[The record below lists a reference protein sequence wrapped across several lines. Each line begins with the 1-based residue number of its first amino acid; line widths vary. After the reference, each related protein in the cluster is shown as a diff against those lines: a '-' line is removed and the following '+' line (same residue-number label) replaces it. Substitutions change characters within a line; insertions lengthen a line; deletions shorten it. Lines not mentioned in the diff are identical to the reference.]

1 MRGMFMQNDNSNK
14 SQNKPGIGK
23 QNGGFVSIEKK
34 ISRSFAQTIMIC
46 CIVLGIITSILSY
59 NSSINAITSTIN
71 NTSEVAAYYVS
82 AALEQ
87 YVAIAY
93 ETGSIARLS
102 DPDLPVEDKAAILNQ
117 KVAEYD
123 FERVFLVDSNGI
135 DILTGTDFS
144 DRKFFT
150 EVMQGNTY
158 ISTPAYSE
166 VTKTVSYAVAA
177 PLWEG
182 GMPGTKPVG
191 AIVYTP
197 NGEYLN
203 NIMRSIKVGEGGT
216 AFMLDSNGITIADLD
231 SSLVGVENSVAL
243 GDTNPRLRKYSEICK
258 KMVAGEDGTG
268 TYSYG
273 GVTKVVAYSPVP
285 GTEGWSIGVAA
296 VRNEFLG
303 MFYLSLALTVV
314 FVIAFTMYGVRNGV
328 KLGSKVVRPIAAVV
342 KRLELLAEGDLHTDT
357 PEPEVNDETATLMD
371 SLAQTIQG
379 LKKII
384 NDIDT
389 HLADLSEGNFMIE
402 IEGDYKGD
410 FAEISRSFR
419 GIIQS
424 LSTAMRDIDN
434 NAKSVQRGAEDL
446 AGASLQLAEG
456 ATDQASAV
464 QELTAT
470 IAEISDKIAVNAQ
483 NAEKT
488 RAIVAEM
495 NDRVMESNEQMKNN
509 TEAMDKIRAAS
520 DKIAVII
527 SSIEDVADQTAL
539 LALNASI
546 EAARAGEHGKGFGVV
561 ATQVGAL
568 ADQSSEAARNTKD
581 LIQNAILAVEEG
593 IQYANS
599 TANSLITVV
608 ENAKIV
614 NDSMKEIAI
623 ASDDQAVAASQISE
637 GINQI
642 AEVVESNSAT
652 SEESAAASEELS
664 KQADM
669 LKDLVGRFKY
679 NAEN

>member
-14 SQNKPGIGK
+14 SQNKPGSGK

-34 ISRSFAQTIMIC
+34 ISRSFAQTVMVC

-59 NSSINAITSTIN
+59 NSSINAVSSTIN
-71 NTSEVAAYYVS
+71 NTSDVAAYYVA

-87 YVAIAY
+87 HIAIAY

-102 DPDLPVEDKAAILNQ
+102 SPDLSVEDKAAILNQ
-117 KVAEYD
+117 KMNEHD

-150 EVMQGNTY
+150 ETMQGNTY
-158 ISTPAYSE
+158 VSTPAYSE

-177 PLWEG
+177 PLWEDG
-182 GMPGTKPVG
+182 NPGTRPVG
-191 AIVYTP
+191 AVVFTP

-203 NIMRSIKVGEGGT
+203 DIMRSIKVGKGGT
-216 AFMLDSNGITIADLD
+216 AFMLDANGITIADLD

-303 MFYLSLALTVV
+303 MFYLSLAFTLV
-314 FVIAFTMYGVRNGV
+314 FVIAFTAYGVRTGIQ
-328 KLGSKVVRPIAAVV
+328 LGNKVVQPITTVV
-342 KRLELLAEGDLHTDT
+342 KRLELLAEGDLHTDI
-357 PEPEVNDETATLMD
+357 PEPEVNDETAILMNG
-371 SLAQTIQG
+371 LAQTIQG
-379 LKKII
+379 LKRII
-384 NDIDT
+384 NDIDS

-470 IAEISDKIAVNAQ
+470 IAEISDKISINAQ

-495 NDRVMESNEQMKNN
+495 NDRVMESNEHMKNN
-509 TEAMDKIRAAS
+509 TAAMDKIRAAS

-527 SSIEDVADQTAL
+527 GSIEDVADQTAL

-568 ADQSSEAARNTKD
+568 AD
-581 LIQNAILAVEEG
+581 
-593 IQYANS
+593 
-599 TANSLITVV
+599 
-608 ENAKIV
+608 
-614 NDSMKEIAI
+614 
-623 ASDDQAVAASQISE
+623 
-637 GINQI
+637 
-642 AEVVESNSAT
+642 
-652 SEESAAASEELS
+652 
-664 KQADM
+664 
-669 LKDLVGRFKY
+669 
-679 NAEN
+679 

>member
-14 SQNKPGIGK
+14 SQNKPGSGK

-34 ISRSFAQTIMIC
+34 ISRSFAQTVMVC

-59 NSSINAITSTIN
+59 NSSINAVSSTIN
-71 NTSEVAAYYVS
+71 NTSDVAAYYVA

-87 YVAIAY
+87 HIAIAY

-102 DPDLPVEDKAAILNQ
+102 SPDLSVEDKAAILNQ
-117 KVAEYD
+117 KMNEHD

-150 EVMQGNTY
+150 ETMQGNTY
-158 ISTPAYSE
+158 VSTPAYSE

-177 PLWEG
+177 PLWEDG
-182 GMPGTKPVG
+182 NPGTRPVG
-191 AIVYTP
+191 AVVFTP

-203 NIMRSIKVGEGGT
+203 DIMRSIKVGKGGT
-216 AFMLDSNGITIADLD
+216 AFMLDANGITIADLD

-303 MFYLSLALTVV
+303 MFYLSLAFTLV
-314 FVIAFTMYGVRNGV
+314 FVIAFTAYGVRTGIQ
-328 KLGSKVVRPIAAVV
+328 LGNKVVQPITTVV
-342 KRLELLAEGDLHTDT
+342 KRLELLAEGDLHTDI
-357 PEPEVNDETATLMD
+357 PEPEVNDETAILMNG
-371 SLAQTIQG
+371 LAQTIQG
-379 LKKII
+379 LKRII
-384 NDIDT
+384 NDIDS

-470 IAEISDKIAVNAQ
+470 IAEISDKISINAQ

-495 NDRVMESNEQMKNN
+495 NDRVMESNEHMKNN
-509 TEAMDKIRAAS
+509 TAAMDKIRAAS

-527 SSIEDVADQTAL
+527 GSIEDVADQTAL

-546 EAARAGEHGKGFGVV
+546 EAGGRARKGLWRGSYSGRRAGRPEFG
-561 ATQVGAL
+561 G
-568 ADQSSEAARNTKD
+568 
-581 LIQNAILAVEEG
+581 G
-593 IQYANS
+593 
-599 TANSLITVV
+599 
-608 ENAKIV
+608 
-614 NDSMKEIAI
+614 
-623 ASDDQAVAASQISE
+623 
-637 GINQI
+637 
-642 AEVVESNSAT
+642 
-652 SEESAAASEELS
+652 
-664 KQADM
+664 
-669 LKDLVGRFKY
+669 
-679 NAEN
+679 

>member
-679 NAEN
+679 NAES

>member
-14 SQNKPGIGK
+14 SQNKPGSGK

-34 ISRSFAQTIMIC
+34 ISRSFAQTVMVC

-59 NSSINAITSTIN
+59 NSSINAVSSTIN
-71 NTSEVAAYYVS
+71 NTSDVAAYYVA

-87 YVAIAY
+87 HIAIAY

-102 DPDLPVEDKAAILNQ
+102 SPDLSVEDKAAILNQ
-117 KVAEYD
+117 KMNEHD

-150 EVMQGNTY
+150 ETMQGNTY
-158 ISTPAYSE
+158 VSTPAYSE

-177 PLWEG
+177 PLWEDG
-182 GMPGTKPVG
+182 NPGTRPVG
-191 AIVYTP
+191 AVVFTP

-203 NIMRSIKVGEGGT
+203 DIMRSIKVGKGGT
-216 AFMLDSNGITIADLD
+216 AFMLDANGITIADLD

-303 MFYLSLALTVV
+303 MFYLSLAFTLV
-314 FVIAFTMYGVRNGV
+314 FVIAFTAYGVRTGIQ
-328 KLGSKVVRPIAAVV
+328 LGNKVVQPITTVV
-342 KRLELLAEGDLHTDT
+342 KRLELLAEGDLHTDI
-357 PEPEVNDETATLMD
+357 PEPEVNDETAILMNG
-371 SLAQTIQG
+371 LAQTIQG
-379 LKKII
+379 LKRII
-384 NDIDT
+384 NDIDS

-410 FAEISRSFR
+410 FAKISRSFR

-470 IAEISDKIAVNAQ
+470 IAEISDKISINAQ

-495 NDRVMESNEQMKNN
+495 NDRVMESNEHMKNN
-509 TEAMDKIRAAS
+509 TAAMDKIRAAS

-527 SSIEDVADQTAL
+527 GSIEDVADQTAL

-561 ATQVGAL
+561 ATQ
-568 ADQSSEAARNTKD
+568 ARWPTRVRSR
-581 LIQNAILAVEEG
+581 LEILR
-593 IQYANS
+593 I
-599 TANSLITVV
+599 
-608 ENAKIV
+608 
-614 NDSMKEIAI
+614 
-623 ASDDQAVAASQISE
+623 
-637 GINQI
+637 
-642 AEVVESNSAT
+642 
-652 SEESAAASEELS
+652 
-664 KQADM
+664 
-669 LKDLVGRFKY
+669 
-679 NAEN
+679 

>member
-14 SQNKPGIGK
+14 SQNKPGSGK

-34 ISRSFAQTIMIC
+34 ISRSFAQTVMVC

-59 NSSINAITSTIN
+59 NSSINAVSSTIN
-71 NTSEVAAYYVS
+71 NTSDVAAYYVA

-87 YVAIAY
+87 HIAIAY

-102 DPDLPVEDKAAILNQ
+102 SPDLSVEDKAAILNQ
-117 KVAEYD
+117 KMNEHD

-150 EVMQGNTY
+150 ETMQGNTY
-158 ISTPAYSE
+158 VSTPAYSE

-177 PLWEG
+177 PLWEDG
-182 GMPGTKPVG
+182 NPGTRPVG
-191 AIVYTP
+191 AVVFTP

-203 NIMRSIKVGEGGT
+203 DIMRSIKVGKGGT
-216 AFMLDSNGITIADLD
+216 AFMLDANGITIADLD

-303 MFYLSLALTVV
+303 MFYLSLAFTLV
-314 FVIAFTMYGVRNGV
+314 FVIAFTAYGVRTGIQ
-328 KLGSKVVRPIAAVV
+328 LGNKVVQPITTVV
-342 KRLELLAEGDLHTDT
+342 KRLELLAEGDLHTDI
-357 PEPEVNDETATLMD
+357 PEPEVNDETAILMNG
-371 SLAQTIQG
+371 LAQTIQG
-379 LKKII
+379 LKRII
-384 NDIDT
+384 NDIDS

-434 NAKSVQRGAEDL
+434 NAKSVQRL
-446 AGASLQLAEG
+446 
-456 ATDQASAV
+456 
-464 QELTAT
+464 
-470 IAEISDKIAVNAQ
+470 
-483 NAEKT
+483 
-488 RAIVAEM
+488 
-495 NDRVMESNEQMKNN
+495 
-509 TEAMDKIRAAS
+509 
-520 DKIAVII
+520 
-527 SSIEDVADQTAL
+527 
-539 LALNASI
+539 
-546 EAARAGEHGKGFGVV
+546 
-561 ATQVGAL
+561 
-568 ADQSSEAARNTKD
+568 
-581 LIQNAILAVEEG
+581 
-593 IQYANS
+593 
-599 TANSLITVV
+599 SLIH
-608 ENAKIV
+608 I
-614 NDSMKEIAI
+614 
-623 ASDDQAVAASQISE
+623 
-637 GINQI
+637 
-642 AEVVESNSAT
+642 
-652 SEESAAASEELS
+652 
-664 KQADM
+664 
-669 LKDLVGRFKY
+669 
-679 NAEN
+679 

>member
-1 MRGMFMQNDNSNK
+1 M
-14 SQNKPGIGK
+14 
-23 QNGGFVSIEKK
+23 
-34 ISRSFAQTIMIC
+34 
-46 CIVLGIITSILSY
+46 
-59 NSSINAITSTIN
+59 
-71 NTSEVAAYYVS
+71 
-82 AALEQ
+82 
-87 YVAIAY
+87 
-93 ETGSIARLS
+93 
-102 DPDLPVEDKAAILNQ
+102 EDKAAILNQ
-117 KVAEYD
+117 KMNEHD

-150 EVMQGNTY
+150 ETMQGNTY
-158 ISTPAYSE
+158 VSTPAYSE

-177 PLWEG
+177 PLWEDG
-182 GMPGTKPVG
+182 NPGTRPVG
-191 AIVYTP
+191 AVVFTP

-203 NIMRSIKVGEGGT
+203 DIMRSIKVGKGGT
-216 AFMLDSNGITIADLD
+216 AFMLDANGITIADLD

-303 MFYLSLALTVV
+303 MFYLSLAFTLV
-314 FVIAFTMYGVRNGV
+314 FVIAFTAYGVRTGIQ
-328 KLGSKVVRPIAAVV
+328 LGNKVVQPITTVV
-342 KRLELLAEGDLHTDT
+342 KRLELLAEGDLHTDI
-357 PEPEVNDETATLMD
+357 PEPEVNDETAILMNG
-371 SLAQTIQG
+371 LAQTIQG
-379 LKKII
+379 LKRII
-384 NDIDT
+384 NDIDS

-470 IAEISDKIAVNAQ
+470 IAEISDKISINAQ

-495 NDRVMESNEQMKNN
+495 NDRVMESNEHMKNN
-509 TEAMDKIRAAS
+509 TAAMDKIRAAS

-527 SSIEDVADQTAL
+527 GSIEDVADQTAL

-599 TANSLITVV
+599 TADSLITVV
-608 ENAKIV
+608 ENAKTV

-664 KQADM
+664 RQADM

-679 NAEN
+679 NVEG